1 MEPFSSTH
9 APCGSSRWQ
18 PGDLE
23 AIRSALSL
31 PLSEPVLLAI
41 EAAMAAVAQL
51 QPTAIAAVQRC
62 LQEIA
67 GLDRRLAALTPEQWQ
82 QPLEVQRK
90 GAVPEALSSALS
102 TNGDLDLPVRK
113 ADVIEYATE
122 LLLEESTTRFGVGT
136 LSVGEVLLAQ
146 RKRLEQALLL
156 MLPSLVSWR
165 ERLQPRDPFTAVMAR
180 S

>member
-1 MEPFSSTH
+1 MDASTPASVSEPL
-9 APCGSSRWQ
+9 ARWA
-18 PGDLE
+18 PGDDE
-23 AIRSALSL
+23 AIRQALSL

-51 QPTAIAAVQRC
+51 QPTAISAVQQC
-62 LQEIA
+62 LQDIA
-67 GLDRRLAALTPEQWQ
+67 ALDQRLAALTPEQCQ
-82 QPLEVQRK
+82 HPLEIQRK
-90 GAVPEALSSALS
+90 GARPDVLNAAL
-102 TNGDLDLPVRK
+102 TTDGELPVRK

-122 LLLEESTTRFGVGT
+122 LLLEESTTRFASGT

>member
-1 MEPFSSTH
+1 MDETPPASVPTPQAAWS
-9 APCGSSRWQ
+9 
-18 PGDLE
+18 PGDNE
-23 AIRSALSL
+23 AIRQALAL

-51 QPTAIAAVQRC
+51 QPTAIAAVQQC
-62 LQEIA
+62 LQDIA
-67 GLDRRLAALTPEQWQ
+67 ALDQRLAALTPEQWQ

-90 GAVPEALSSALS
+90 GAVPEALSSAL
-102 TNGDLDLPVRK
+102 TTDGELPVRK

-122 LLLEESTTRFGVGT
+122 LLLEESTTRFAADS

>member
-1 MEPFSSTH
+1 MAPFSCTN
-9 APCGSSRWQ
+9 APGGSSRWQ
-18 PGDLE
+18 PDDLE
-23 AIRSALSL
+23 AIRQALSL

-41 EAAMAAVAQL
+41 EAAMAAVEQL
-51 QPTAIAAVQRC
+51 QPSAIAAVQQC
-62 LQEIA
+62 LQDIA
-67 GLDRRLAALTPEQWQ
+67 ALDQRLGALTPEQWQ

-90 GAVPEALSSALS
+90 GAVPEALSSAL
-102 TNGDLDLPVRK
+102 TTDGELPVRK

-122 LLLEESTTRFGVGT
+122 LLLEESTTRFAAGS

-146 RKRLEQALLL
+146 RRRLEQALLL

-165 ERLQPRDPFTAVMAR
+165 ERLQPRDPFTAAMSR

>member
-1 MEPFSSTH
+1 MAPFSCTN
-9 APCGSSRWQ
+9 APGGSNRWQ
-18 PGDLE
+18 TGDLE

-41 EAAMAAVAQL
+41 EAAMAAVEQL
-51 QPTAIAAVQRC
+51 QPSAIAAAQQC
-62 LQEIA
+62 LQDIA
-67 GLDRRLAALTPEQWQ
+67 ALDQRLGALTPEQWQ
-82 QPLEVQRK
+82 QPLEIQRK
-90 GAVPEALSSALS
+90 GARPDVFNGAL
-102 TNGDLDLPVRK
+102 TTDGELPVRK

-122 LLLEESTTRFGVGT
+122 LLLEESTTRFASGT

>member
-1 MEPFSSTH
+1 MD
-9 APCGSSRWQ
+9 APSPASLVAWTR
-18 PGDLE
+18 GDDE
-23 AIRSALSL
+23 SIRQALAL

-41 EAAMAAVAQL
+41 EAAMAAVEQL
-51 QPTAIAAVQRC
+51 QPTAIAAVQQC
-62 LQEIA
+62 LQDIA
-67 GLDRRLAALTPEQWQ
+67 TLDQRLAALTPEQWQ

-90 GAVPEALSSALS
+90 GAVPEALSSALI
-102 TNGDLDLPVRK
+102 TDGELPVRK

-122 LLLEESTTRFGVGT
+122 LLLEQSTTRFVSGT

-146 RKRLEQALLL
+146 RRRHEQALLL